1 MKQKTTLNNQYVKIG
16 SKSEKEVLEVVKN
29 LSKKLK
35 QLQPKEQ
42 EMKHEYTRVF

>member
-1 MKQKTTLNNQYVKIG
+1 MNQKASLKDQYVKIG

-35 QLQPKEQ
+35 QLQPKEP
-42 EMKHEYTRVF
+42 EMKYEYSRVF